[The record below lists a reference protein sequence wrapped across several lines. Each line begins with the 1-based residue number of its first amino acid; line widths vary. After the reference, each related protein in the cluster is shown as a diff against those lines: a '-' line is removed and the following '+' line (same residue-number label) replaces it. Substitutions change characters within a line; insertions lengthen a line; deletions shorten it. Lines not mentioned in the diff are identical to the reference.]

1 MNRQPMTPQQLEAL
15 RPKPVAAQPVVDEAK
30 QLAYRSGIAAI
41 EPLRRRL
48 ITAEKNI
55 ADLTEKVGRLEC
67 ELLAARC
74 EGRFQ

>member
-30 QLAYRSGIAAI
+30 AVAYRSGIAAI
-41 EPLRRRL
+41 EPVMRRL

-55 ADLTEKVGRLEC
+55 ADLTATVQRLES
-67 ELLAARC
+67 ELLAAKC
-74 EGRFQ
+74 EFR